1 MSSHTQK
8 EMRSMVL
15 EMLGMTSD
23 DRIQPEVVDREL
35 DRAQHQINLE
45 YQIVQSEWAAT
56 SVAQKILY
64 ILPKHLLRL
73 GRVYFDDIFVPHDAD
88 LSLEDISD
96 QEDPQPVTWT
106 EAV

>member
-1 MSSHTQK
+1 MSRHTQK

-15 EMLGMTSD
+15 ESLGMTTD
-23 DRIQPEVVDREL
+23 IRIQPEVVDREL
-35 DRAQHQINLE
+35 NRAQHQINLE
-45 YQIVQSEWAAT
+45 YQIVQSEWTAT

-64 ILPKHLLRL
+64 ILPKRLLRL
-73 GRVYFDDIFVPHDAD
+73 GRVYFDDEFIVHDAD
-88 LSLEDISD
+88 LSLEDIED